1 MDESYE
7 INILDILNLIK
18 VNWIKILAAAI
29 IGGIIAGVATVTLV
43 TPKYQ
48 STVKMIII
56 NKQSVEITSS
66 DIVTSTWLV
75 NDAMQLLQSRD
86 LMELVADDVDW
97 DITDKE
103 ILSEVS
109 VSTPEDSRI
118 LYITVT
124 DPIPERA
131 RDIAYSIYKKASM
144 IFVDIIDV
152 NAVNLI
158 EEPIVPTTPSSPN
171 TTKNIAVGVF
181 LGALLVI
188 LIVFL
193 KQMLNNKVCKVEDV
207 ENRLNLTLLAAIPV
221 IEDGA
226 EKGKRK
232 KRSSGY
238 FKKRNKN
245 KR

>member
-1 MDESYE
+1 MDDSYE

-18 VNWIKILAAAI
+18 ANWIKILVAAI
-29 IGGIIAGVATVTLV
+29 IGGIIAGVVTVTLI

-56 NKQSVEITSS
+56 NKQEAEITSS

-75 NDAMQLLQSRD
+75 NDAMQLIQSRD
-86 LMELVADDVDW
+86 LMELVANDVDW

-131 RDIAYSIYKKASM
+131 KDIAYSIYKKASLL
-144 IFVDIIDV
+144 FVDIIDV

-158 EEPIVPTTPSSPN
+158 EEPIVPTAPTSPN
-171 TTKNIAVGVF
+171 TTKNIAVGVL

-188 LIVFL
+188 IVIFL
-193 KQMLNNKVCKVEDV
+193 KQMLNNKVCTVEDV
-207 ENRLNLTLLAAIPV
+207 ENRLNLTLLAAIPANEEEV
-221 IEDGA
+221 
-226 EKGKRK
+226 EKEKRK
-232 KRSSGY
+232 KRGSGRV
-238 FKKRNKN
+238 KKKNKN